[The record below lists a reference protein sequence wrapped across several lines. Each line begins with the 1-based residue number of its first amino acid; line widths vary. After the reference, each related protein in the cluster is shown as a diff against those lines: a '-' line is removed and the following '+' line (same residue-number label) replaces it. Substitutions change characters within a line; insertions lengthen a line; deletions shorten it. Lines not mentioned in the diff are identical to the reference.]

1 MEALVDGE
9 KAFAAAKASGDSN
22 FGHRI
27 KQFIALQKQALGDIK
42 AALTISQSMITDSNR
57 AARMGYIFNADRV
70 VATILVQMGDISQAE
85 GYMRRSIALIREA
98 RTSGL
103 PGWRAGYNKVGRAGE
118 GDVES
123 IRAVIFEARGQL
135 REAEAAYA
143 KSREWRLLAIP
154 DIKTVEHAPPE
165 SLVRWFADID
175 LLNVARMKAK
185 QGRLAEAEVDAR
197 RALQLQLKTQGKYN
211 PQVTQFVVGLANIL
225 TEEGRYEEA
234 EKLTRTALD
243 INRTLNIGGDAQ
255 SSAQILSQL
264 GAVLTFQRKLP
275 DAASV

>member
-70 VATILVQMGDISQAE
+70 VATILVQMGDIPQAE

-103 PGWRAGYNKVGRAGE
+103 PGWRAGYNKVGRATSNPSARSSSRREVNSGKRRRLTQNRAS
-118 GDVES
+118 GDCW
-123 IRAVIFEARGQL
+123 Q
-135 REAEAAYA
+135 Y
-143 KSREWRLLAIP
+143 P
-154 DIKTVEHAPPE
+154 T
-165 SLVRWFADID
+165 
-175 LLNVARMKAK
+175 
-185 QGRLAEAEVDAR
+185 
-197 RALQLQLKTQGKYN
+197 
-211 PQVTQFVVGLANIL
+211 
-225 TEEGRYEEA
+225 
-234 EKLTRTALD
+234 
-243 INRTLNIGGDAQ
+243 
-255 SSAQILSQL
+255 
-264 GAVLTFQRKLP
+264 
-275 DAASV
+275 

>member
-1 MEALVDGE
+1 
-9 KAFAAAKASGDSN
+9 
-22 FGHRI
+22 
-27 KQFIALQKQALGDIK
+27 
-42 AALTISQSMITDSNR
+42 
-57 AARMGYIFNADRV
+57 
-70 VATILVQMGDISQAE
+70 
-85 GYMRRSIALIREA
+85 
-98 RTSGL
+98 
-103 PGWRAGYNKVGRAGE
+103 
-118 GDVES
+118 
-123 IRAVIFEARGQL
+123 
-135 REAEAAYA
+135 
-143 KSREWRLLAIP
+143 LLAIP

-165 SLVRWFADID
+165 SQVRWFADID

-211 PQVTQFVVGLANIL
+211 PQVTQLVVGLANIL